1 MADIHRFRDRAHAGA
16 LLARQLRHYAHA
28 PDAIVLALPRG
39 GVPVGFAIARRLGI
53 ALDVLVVRKLGMPR
67 HEEFA
72 MGAVGSGGVRVLQPG
87 VPGLMGVTEED
98 IEAVTARELAELERR
113 ELAYRGTEGGMPGG
127 SPDGKHGGV
136 RPALDLRGKTAI
148 LVDDGIATGS
158 TVLAAIQVVR
168 RMQPRTL
175 VLAVPVAPPATVS
188 KLAPQVDELVCL
200 SAPPLFRSVGQ
211 WYDSFDQTSD
221 AQVQELLAAARQA
234 PAASH
239 PPTGGPKNENA
250 DDG

>member
-16 LLARQLRHYAHA
+16 LLARQLRHHAHA

-39 GVPVGFAIARRLGI
+39 GVPVGFAIAMRLGI

-67 HEEFA
+67 HEELA

-87 VPGLMGVTEED
+87 VPGLMGVTEQD
-98 IEAVTARELAELERR
+98 IAAVTARELAELARR
-113 ELAYRGTEGGMPGG
+113 ELAYRGMPDSTSAGASGTLGGARAAP
-127 SPDGKHGGV
+127 
-136 RPALDLRGKTAI
+136 DLRGKTAI
-148 LVDDGIATGS
+148 VVDDGIATGS
-158 TVLAAIQVVR
+158 TMQAAIQVVR
-168 RMQPRTL
+168 RMQPRSL
-175 VLAVPVAPPATVS
+175 VLAIPVAPPDTMS
-188 KLAPQVDELVCL
+188 RLAPQVDELVCL
-200 SAPPLFRSVGQ
+200 SAPPLFRSVGE

-221 AQVQELLAAARQA
+221 AQVQALLAAARQA
-234 PAASH
+234 ASD

>member
-16 LLARQLRHYAHA
+16 LLAQQLRHYAHA
-28 PDAIVLALPRG
+28 PDAVVLALPRG
-39 GVPVGFAIARRLGI
+39 GVPVGFAIAQRLAI

-72 MGAVGSGGVRVLQPG
+72 MGAIGSGGVRVLQPG
-87 VPGLMGVTEED
+87 VPGLMGVTEQD
-98 IEAVTARELAELERR
+98 IEAVTAREMAELERR
-113 ELAYRGTEGGMPGG
+113 ELAYRGTQ
-127 SPDGKHGGV
+127 DGA
-136 RPALDLRGKTAI
+136 RPLEARGKTAI

-175 VLAVPVAPPATVS
+175 VLAIPVAPPATVS
-188 KLAPQVDELVCL
+188 KLAPLVDELVCL

-221 AQVQELLAAARQA
+221 TQVQALLAAAREA